1 MITKTLFLVST
12 VLLSVVN
19 VKAQYKKI
27 TMKERVSNARQN
39 AGITLGGT
47 MHFMG
52 DGKGSPNSFYI
63 GLTTIGEEKRWF
75 NWLSLTVVLPV
86 KFSYVTIARDNRN
99 SSIRDVVTLTGK
111 TKPVLLGDI
120 NWGCFLHNIN
130 NTDAVFKPYLSFGF
144 NGHIG
149 GGINENTINRNDFP
163 RNYSSFEKDISF
175 AAAGIG
181 LKVGGGALV
190 QINEGFTLKLDA
202 GYNLI
207 GNLTYKEP
215 GSYDGIANTNYYHAY
230 TSNPYTS
237 VGVLIQFKRREK

>member
-1 MITKTLFLVST
+1 MITKKLFLVSIAF
-12 VLLSVVN
+12 LCLQNSN
-19 VKAQYKKI
+19 AQYRKL
-27 TMKERVSNARQN
+27 TMKERVENVRGTSALL
-39 AGITLGGT
+39 LGGT
-47 MHFMG
+47 THFMG
-52 DGKGSPNSFYI
+52 DGKGTPASFSVGLANI
-63 GLTTIGEEKRWF
+63 GVEDRWF